1 MNNVWRFAIWAW
13 RINHGLLCLFLFW
26 QLLSS
31 ISKSENKCTSPWY
44 VMFIASAWLKF
55 AILKKGL
62 LFDKI
67 NIETAILLLLYL
79 TYKELRLIR
88 LDIFILIVYFIRYT
102 LPIRNWDAADAP
114 AEPDATLRG
123 LASLYLTYKELR
135 LASALYAICGTFWRF
150 ENVLPYL

>member
-1 MNNVWRFAIWAW
+1 
-13 RINHGLLCLFLFW
+13 
-26 QLLSS
+26 
-31 ISKSENKCTSPWY
+31 
-44 VMFIASAWLKF
+44 MFIASAWLKF

-102 LPIRNWDAADAP
+102 LPIRN
-114 AEPDATLRG
+114 
-123 LASLYLTYKELR
+123 
-135 LASALYAICGTFWRF
+135 
-150 ENVLPYL
+150 